1 VKRRRLLEAALDHWP
16 AKVLSLAA
24 AAVLFFF
31 YRASTLEERNFSVP
45 LNLEV
50 PAGLAVSK
58 PYPRSVRVTLRGR
71 SESVFAVLEEDI
83 IVNADLD
90 RFSGEGDF
98 RVPLRVQRKG
108 SAAGVEPLEV
118 RVEPAELRLSLEKE
132 IVRTVQV
139 QARLKGQPEH
149 GYDLVQYSVAP
160 MSVEVSGPRSAVESL
175 ESVDT
180 EEVDVTG
187 VREDFSLTVPLK
199 RENSLV
205 RYPREASVLFR
216 AVVRPAQLVQAFQQV
231 DVVSVDLPAELRIA
245 EPLPKGSISLQG
257 EQLAL
262 EAIPPGQLRLIAD
275 CGGVRRPGVYRLPLK
290 PDVPPG
296 FVVVHFEP
304 REFTATFVVV
314 PRELPRGG
322 PGEVPGEDSGEAGQP

>member
-1 VKRRRLLEAALDHWP
+1 VKSRRFLEALLDHWP

-31 YRASTLEERNFSVP
+31 YRASTLEERDFSVP
-45 LNLEV
+45 LRLEV

-58 PYPRSVRVTLRGR
+58 PYPRSVRVILRGR
-71 SESVFAVLEEDI
+71 SESVFSILEEDI
-83 IVNADLD
+83 IVSADLD
-90 RFSGEGDF
+90 RFTGEGEF
-98 RVPLRVQRKG
+98 RVPLRVRRAG
-108 SAAGVEPLEV
+108 SAVGVEPLDV
-118 RVEPAELRLSLEKE
+118 RVEPAELRLALEKE
-132 IVRTVQV
+132 IVRTVPV

-149 GYDLVQYSVAP
+149 GYELVQYSVAP
-160 MSVEVSGPRSAVESL
+160 MSVEVTGPRSVVQSL
-175 ESVDT
+175 QSADT
-180 EEVDVTG
+180 EEVDITG
-187 VREDFSLTVPLK
+187 VREDFSLTVALR

-216 AVVRPAQLVQAFQQV
+216 GTVRPAQVIQAFQEV
-231 DVVSVDLPAELRIA
+231 DVVSVDLPEELRIA

-275 CGGVRRPGVYRLPLK
+275 CGAVRRPGVYRLPLK

-296 FVVVHFEP
+296 FVVVRYEP
-304 REFTATFVVV
+304 RELAATFVVV
-314 PRELPRGG
+314 PREAG
-322 PGEVPGEDSGEAGQP
+322 VP

>member
-1 VKRRRLLEAALDHWP
+1 MKSRRFLETVLDHWP
-16 AKVLSLAA
+16 GKVLSLAA

-31 YRASTLEERNFSVP
+31 YRASTLEERDFSVP
-45 LNLEV
+45 LQLEV

-58 PYPRSVRVTLRGR
+58 PYPRNVRVTLRGR
-71 SESVFAVLEEDI
+71 SESLFAVLEEDI
-83 IVNADLD
+83 VVSADLD
-90 RFSGEGDF
+90 RFTAEGDF
-98 RVPLRVQRKG
+98 RVPLRVRRQG
-108 SAAGVEPLEV
+108 SAAGVEPLDV
-118 RVEPAELRLSLEKE
+118 RVEPAELRLALEKE

-149 GYDLVQYSVAP
+149 GYELVQYSVAP
-160 MSVEVSGPRSAVESL
+160 MSVEITGPRSAVQSL
-175 ESVDT
+175 QSVDT

-187 VREDFSLTVPLK
+187 VREDFSLTVPLL

-216 AVVRPAQLVQAFQQV
+216 GTVRPAQLIQAFQQV

-262 EAIPPGQLRLIAD
+262 EAIPPGQLRLIAE
-275 CGGVRRPGVYRLPLK
+275 CGAVRRPGVYRLPLK

-296 FVVVHFEP
+296 FVVVSFEP
-304 REFTATFVVV
+304 RELTATFVVV
-314 PRELPRGG
+314 PREAG
-322 PGEVPGEDSGEAGQP
+322 PP

>member
-1 VKRRRLLEAALDHWP
+1 MKSRRFLEAVLDHWP

-31 YRASTLEERNFSVP
+31 YRASTLEERDFNVP
-45 LNLEV
+45 LQLQV

-71 SESVFAVLEEDI
+71 GESVYSVLEEDI
-83 IVNADLD
+83 IVSADLD
-90 RFSGEGDF
+90 RFSAEGDF
-98 RVPLRVQRKG
+98 RVPLRVRRTG
-108 SAAGVEPLEV
+108 SAAGVEPLDV
-118 RVEPAELRLSLEKE
+118 RVEPAELRLALEKE

-149 GYDLVQYSVAP
+149 GYELAQYSVAP
-160 MSVEVSGPRSAVESL
+160 MSVEVTGPRSAVQSL
-175 ESVDT
+175 QSVST

-187 VREDFSLTVPLK
+187 AREDFSLTVPLL

-216 AVVRPAQLVQAFQQV
+216 GTVRPAQLIQAFQQV
-231 DVVSVDLPAELRIA
+231 DVVSVDQPAELRIA

-257 EQLAL
+257 EQLRL

-275 CGGVRRPGVYRLPLK
+275 CGGIRRPGVYRLPLK

-296 FVVVHFEP
+296 FVVVRFEP
-304 REFTATFVVV
+304 RELTATFVVV
-314 PRELPRGG
+314 PREASP
-322 PGEVPGEDSGEAGQP
+322 P

>member
-1 VKRRRLLEAALDHWP
+1 LKSRRFLEAVLDHWP

-31 YRASTLEERNFSVP
+31 YRASTLEERDFNVP
-45 LNLEV
+45 LQLQV

-71 SESVFAVLEEDI
+71 GESVYSVLEEDI
-83 IVNADLD
+83 IVSADLD
-90 RFSGEGDF
+90 RFSAEGDF
-98 RVPLRVQRKG
+98 RVPLRVRRTG
-108 SAAGVEPLEV
+108 SAAGVEPLDV
-118 RVEPAELRLSLEKE
+118 RVEPAELRLALEKE

-149 GYDLVQYSVAP
+149 GYELAQYSVAP
-160 MSVEVSGPRSAVESL
+160 MSVEVTGPRSAVQSL
-175 ESVDT
+175 QSVST
-180 EEVDVTG
+180 EEVDITG
-187 VREDFSLTVPLK
+187 AREDFSLTVPLL

-216 AVVRPAQLVQAFQQV
+216 GTVRPAQLIQAFQQV
-231 DVVSVDLPAELRIA
+231 DVVSVDQPAELRIA

-257 EQLAL
+257 EQLRL

-275 CGGVRRPGVYRLPLK
+275 CGGIRRPGVYRLPLK

-296 FVVVHFEP
+296 FVVVRFEP
-304 REFTATFVVV
+304 RELTVTFVVV
-314 PRELPRGG
+314 PREVSP
-322 PGEVPGEDSGEAGQP
+322 P

>member
-1 VKRRRLLEAALDHWP
+1 MKSRRFLEAVLDHWP

-31 YRASTLEERNFSVP
+31 YRASTLEERDFNVP
-45 LNLEV
+45 LQLQV

-71 SESVFAVLEEDI
+71 GESVYSVLEEDI
-83 IVNADLD
+83 IVSADLD
-90 RFSGEGDF
+90 SFSAEGDF
-98 RVPLRVQRKG
+98 RVPLRVRRTG
-108 SAAGVEPLEV
+108 SAAGVEPLDV
-118 RVEPAELRLSLEKE
+118 RVEPAELRLALEKE

-149 GYDLVQYSVAP
+149 GYELAQYSVAP
-160 MSVEVSGPRSAVESL
+160 MSVEVTGPRSAVQSL
-175 ESVDT
+175 QSVST
-180 EEVDVTG
+180 EEVDITG
-187 VREDFSLTVPLK
+187 AREDFSLTVPLL

-216 AVVRPAQLVQAFQQV
+216 GTVRPAQLIQAFQQV

-257 EQLAL
+257 EQLLL

-275 CGGVRRPGVYRLPLK
+275 CGGIRRPGVYRLPLK

-296 FVVVHFEP
+296 FVVVRFEP
-304 REFTATFVVV
+304 RELTATFVVV
-314 PRELPRGG
+314 PREASP
-322 PGEVPGEDSGEAGQP
+322 P

>member
-1 VKRRRLLEAALDHWP
+1 LKSRRFLEAVLDHWP

-31 YRASTLEERNFSVP
+31 YRASTLEERDFNVP
-45 LNLEV
+45 LQLQV

-71 SESVFAVLEEDI
+71 GESVYSVLEEDI
-83 IVNADLD
+83 IVSADLD
-90 RFSGEGDF
+90 RFSAEGDF
-98 RVPLRVQRKG
+98 RVPLRVRRTG
-108 SAAGVEPLEV
+108 SAAGVEPLDV
-118 RVEPAELRLSLEKE
+118 RVEPAELRLALEKE

-149 GYDLVQYSVAP
+149 GYELAQYSVAP
-160 MSVEVSGPRSAVESL
+160 MSVEVTGPRSAVQSL
-175 ESVDT
+175 QSVST
-180 EEVDVTG
+180 EEVDITG
-187 VREDFSLTVPLK
+187 AREDFSLTVPLL

-216 AVVRPAQLVQAFQQV
+216 GTVRPAQLIQAFQQV

-257 EQLAL
+257 EQLRL

-275 CGGVRRPGVYRLPLK
+275 CGGIRRPGVYRLPLK

-296 FVVVHFEP
+296 FVVVRFEP
-304 REFTATFVVV
+304 RELTVTFVVV
-314 PRELPRGG
+314 PREVSP
-322 PGEVPGEDSGEAGQP
+322 P